1 MLDGAQDLA
10 LQLSNIADP
19 GAGPSRLY
27 GKHCVMFRIEGKKGQ
42 EEKKESEKK
51 RDERDH
57 FFHARC

>member
-42 EEKKESEKK
+42 EKKESEKK